1 MNKIFIGIILLSLA
15 YGLLTG
21 RYQEMAISILSIH
34 EDVLSLVVTLVF
46 SATFWSG
53 IMNIMYDSG
62 LINQIAK
69 ALNPLLKI
77 IMPNL
82 KDQEAKNYIAMNIS
96 ANIFELGFAATPAG
110 LKAMKRLKEV
120 SSEKDPTV
128 ASDEMVTFLVLNT
141 AGVTLLPTTV
151 MAIRQKYGASNP
163 ADFLIL
169 AFIGTLLSCAG
180 GLLLDKLFKKISSS
194 HQK

>member
-1 MNKIFIGIILLSLA
+1 MNKIFVGIILLSLA

-69 ALNPLLKI
+69 ALNPLLKL

-120 SSEKDPTV
+120 SSYVVATGKDCLYNRLI
-128 ASDEMVTFLVLNT
+128 SDTEGREIYTEAVPVN
-141 AGVTLLPTTV
+141 
-151 MAIRQKYGASNP
+151 
-163 ADFLIL
+163 
-169 AFIGTLLSCAG
+169 
-180 GLLLDKLFKKISSS
+180 
-194 HQK
+194 